1 VRFKGQEFENWS
13 EYFRW
18 LFSTDGRF
26 NPPKTTTKNQ
36 ANIETYTFQD
46 NTIQTEIVVTFLK
59 KNGKLIHYEIIN
71 PLTTGYTAY
80 QKKSSQ
86 YFEQGHFA
94 DPPEYGNPGLDFDLR
109 NLNGIDKELNAGLD
123 GQEVQYISEGK
134 IIKSTV
140 KLSKFTSEYTY
151 RFDDKGLFKRLGQKL
166 RGIDE
171 ETELVKKTIDLREIF
186 NGISRENDKL

>member
-1 VRFKGQEFENWS
+1 MRFKGQEFENWS

-18 LFSTDGRF
+18 LFLTDGRF
-26 NPPKTTTKNQ
+26 NPPKTATKNQ

-46 NTIQTEIVVTFLK
+46 DTVKTEIVVTFLK

-71 PLTTGYTAY
+71 PLTIGYTAY

-94 DPPEYGNPGLDFDLR
+94 DPPEYGDPGLEFDLR
-109 NLNGIDKELNAGLD
+109 NLNGIDEDLNVGLD

-134 IIKSTV
+134 IIKS
-140 KLSKFTSEYTY
+140 KIILPDSSSPYTY
-151 RFDDKGLFKRLGQKL
+151 RFDGKGLLKRLVEKL
-166 RGIDE
+166 RGVNE
-171 ETELVKKTIDLREIF
+171 ESGLVKNNIDLRDIF
-186 NGISRENDKL
+186 DGINRENHKR